1 MELKTLFSP
10 CKIGN
15 VEIKN
20 RIVRSATYTHTA
32 NKDGTVT
39 DEFIKFYEEL
49 ANGGTGLIITGLVAI
64 DEEGKLDNAQAG
76 LYDDSHLK
84 GQKKFVKAIHEYS
97 EVKIAPQLCHCGR
110 QGMNSISPSAV
121 LYQVTKKMPLELSND
136 EIKEVIKNFVNAGRR
151 AYECEYDLIQL
162 NGAHCWLLSNFLSP
176 YSNIRTDEY
185 GGNTEN
191 RTRILVEIFNQLT
204 DEVGKSF
211 PITVKL
217 QTQDFVEESITLEE
231 GKKITK
237 ILVNTGYDAI
247 EPSGGGLETI
257 FMGAKSYPSLVVKSE
272 DEENYFLPTIKDFS
286 SVLKDT
292 KVILMGGI
300 RDPLKSE
307 KILQEGTI
315 DFVALSRPLIIEPSL
330 PNRWKNGDLS
340 PPLCTSCNGCFGSIR
355 SGPVKCTI
363 KEKLLEQKEGEG
375 R

>member
-1 MELKTLFSP
+1 MDLKTLFTP
-10 CKIGN
+10 GKIGN

-20 RIVRSATYTHTA
+20 RIVRSATFTNAA
-32 NKDGTVT
+32 NADGTVT
-39 DEFIKFYEEL
+39 EEFIEIYTDL
-49 ANGGTGLIITGLVAI
+49 AQGGTGLIITGLVAI
-64 DEEGKLDNAQAG
+64 DEEGKLNNNQSG
-76 LYDDSHLK
+76 LYDDTHLE
-84 GQKKFVKAIHEYS
+84 GQKKFVKAIHEFS

-121 LYQVTKKMPLELSND
+121 LYQVTKKMPRELTNG
-136 EIKEVIKNFVNAGRR
+136 EIKILIKNFVSAGRR

-176 YSNIRTDEY
+176 YSNQRTDEY

-191 RTRILVEIFNQLT
+191 RTRILVEIYNHLR
-204 DEVGKSF
+204 DEVGKNF

-217 QTQDFVEESITLEE
+217 QTQDFVENSLTLEE

-237 ILVNTGYDAI
+237 ILVDTGYDAI

-257 FMGAKSYPSLVVKSE
+257 MMSGKMYPAPVVKNE
-272 DEENYFLPTIKDFS
+272 DQENYFLPTVKEYA

-300 RDPLKSE
+300 RDPMKAENL
-307 KILQEGTI
+307 LQEGTV
-315 DFVALSRPLIIEPSL
+315 DFIALSRPLVIEPSL

-340 PPLCTSCNGCFGSIR
+340 PPLCTSCNACFREQPLRCSIR
-355 SGPVKCTI
+355 ET
-363 KEKLLEQKEGEG
+363 LLKIRESS
-375 R
+375 

>member
-20 RIVRSATYTHTA
+20 RIIRSATYTHTA
-32 NKDGTVT
+32 NTDGTVT
-39 DEFIKFYEEL
+39 EEFIKFYSEL
-49 ANGGTGLIITGLVAI
+49 AAGGTGLIITGLVAI
-64 DEEGKLDNAQAG
+64 DEEGKLDNGQAG
-76 LYDDSHLK
+76 LYDDNHLE

-97 EVKIAPQLCHCGR
+97 DVKIAPQLCHCGR

-121 LYQVTKKMPLELSND
+121 LYQVTKKMPRELTN
-136 EIKEVIKNFVNAGRR
+136 EEVKTVIKNFVNAGRR
-151 AYECEYDLIQL
+151 AYESDYDLVQL

-176 YSNIRTDEY
+176 YSNKRTDEY

-191 RTRILVEIFNQLT
+191 RTRILVEIYNQLT
-204 DEVGKSF
+204 DEVGKNF

-217 QTQDFVEESITLEE
+217 QTQDFVENSITLEE

-237 ILVNTGYDAI
+237 ILVDTGYDAI

-257 FMGAKSYPSLVVKSE
+257 IMGGKSYPSLVVKSE
-272 DEENYFLPTIKDFS
+272 DQENYFLPTVKEFAE
-286 SVLKDT
+286 VLGNT

-300 RDPLKSE
+300 RDPLKAE
-307 KILQEGTI
+307 KLFQEGTI
-315 DFVALSRPLIIEPSL
+315 DFIALSRPLIIEPSL

-340 PPLCTSCNGCFGSIR
+340 PPLCTSCNACFGSIR

-363 KEKLLEQKEGEG
+363 KEKLLKDRENI
-375 R
+375 

>member
-1 MELKTLFSP
+1 MVLKTLFSP

-49 ANGGTGLIITGLVAI
+49 ANGGTGLIITGLMAI
-64 DEEGKLDNAQAG
+64 DEEGKLDNGQAG
-76 LYDDSHLK
+76 LYDDSHLE
-84 GQKKFVKAIHEYS
+84 GQKKFVKTIHEYS
-97 EVKIAPQLCHCGR
+97 GVKIAPQLCHCGR

-121 LYQVTKKMPLELSND
+121 LYQVTKKMPRELTN
-136 EIKEVIKNFVNAGRR
+136 EEVKAVIKNFVSAGRR
-151 AYECEYDLIQL
+151 AYECEYDLVQL

-176 YSNIRTDEY
+176 YSNKRTDEY

-191 RTRILVEIFNQLT
+191 RTRILVEIYNQLT
-204 DEVGKSF
+204 DEVGKNF

-217 QTQDFVEESITLEE
+217 QTQDFVEDSITLEE

-237 ILVNTGYDAI
+237 ILVDTGYDAI

-257 FMGAKSYPSLVVKSE
+257 IMGAKSYPSLVVKSE

-286 SVLKDT
+286 SVLKET

-300 RDPLKSE
+300 RDPLKAE
-307 KILQEGTI
+307 KLLQEGII
-315 DFVALSRPLIIEPSL
+315 DFIALGRPLIIEPSL
-330 PNRWKNGDLS
+330 PNQWKNGDLS
-340 PPLCTSCNGCFGSIR
+340 PPLCTSCNACFGSIR
-355 SGPVKCTI
+355 TGSVACPI
-363 KEKLLEQKEGEG
+363 KEKLLKQRES
-375 R
+375 